1 MDDEI
6 KNKPDD
12 LVNENLT
19 DQKNDLNPKE
29 SENLSQSEG
38 EFNTEHRVIHK
49 KDDKLHIYVRQDK
62 QQMD

>member
-19 DQKNDLNPKE
+19 DQENDLKPKE
-29 SENLSQSEG
+29 SEDLSQSEG
-38 EFNTEHRVIHK
+38 ESNTEHRVIHK
-49 KDDKLHIYVRQDK
+49 KMTNFTYMFVRISTK
-62 QQMD
+62 EN